1 MFLSKLTIVA
11 VLLGAGMHF
20 FAAPG
25 VAIAADAKPNWRG
38 RATYT
43 VDAGPVAAVA
53 LSPDGK
59 LLAVASRT
67 LEKAEEPAKV
77 TVYDTTAGK
86 AVATLRG
93 HEGPVAFSPD
103 GKLLATGTS
112 AGTVRLVDV
121 GKWQERMALK
131 GLSDTVLCLALSPDG
146 KFLVAGS
153 GDPSK
158 PNTPGMVRLWDL
170 ENGGERA
177 THTHPGAVYG
187 VAFDADGKRFL
198 SASSGA
204 GMVIKSWDGRA
215 GGKPVEAKG
224 VAGGRGGR
232 FLTIAFAPDGKT
244 VAAGIDPVGDTSEM
258 DVKVWDRTT
267 GKERIKPLRHPEL
280 VQDMAVSPDGKILA
294 TGSSA
299 LVGETARIG
308 VVRLWDA
315 STGKELADLRGHK
328 GEVRCLAFGPQGRT
342 LATGGW
348 DGTVK
353 LWERDEPDGKLP
365 AKAEKEDDRWAKS
378 EDGVIG
384 VRLRARFDPV
394 KVDNAIILLATVRNF
409 SDKPVTVPKPFGG
422 PWGHHLKMVGLAAR
436 GPKGELKWK
445 GPEIQPRKIAADDFV
460 ELAPGEEVEGEFY
473 ITADEYSNCDC
484 EGAFDVTYT
493 YSDFARYFEG
503 AKDDR
508 ELLKALPALERLWS
522 GAVPAVRLKMTKADP
537 KPPTPEQ
544 LEQLKK
550 KLVAALGDRFDFV
563 EGRAALKRGDRY
575 WLATIRPR
583 REGEFVL
590 RYVLKYDKP
599 DRWGTDGQAVVY
611 HLVIGKAGA
620 PRVYHL
626 GQFES
631 WVGAYPHACVG
642 DAVTLPV
649 PLDHTDNFAEWTF
662 EMPDRVPK
670 REENWFRIIKDHA
683 DKSRAMEKQPGDIE
697 VRNGADDVFDL
708 VTGTVESLSSRRGGG
723 PTRHAFVSA
732 FDVAKSGKFTIET
745 ALTGKKQPEP
755 PRASFEVVAKE
766 QPLSVLINRWDVG
779 ATAGEAMGGGS
790 VYVTLNCHPLRVGDR
805 LILFSGEY
813 ATTGAEPVKHPRVEV
828 AKKPLDPSPEPFRLM
843 SK

>member
-1 MFLSKLTIVA
+1 MFLSKLKVVA

-20 FAAPG
+20 FASPRLAL
-25 VAIAADAKPNWRG
+25 AADAKPNWRE

-43 VDAGPVAAVA
+43 VDTGPVAAVA
-53 LSPDGK
+53 FSPDGK

-77 TVYDTTAGK
+77 TVYDTTTGK
-86 AVATLRG
+86 VVVTLRG
-93 HEGPVAFSPD
+93 HEGPVAFSPG
-103 GKLLATGTS
+103 GKTLATGTG

-121 GKWQERMALK
+121 GKWEEQIVLK
-131 GLSDTVLCLALSPDG
+131 GLSDTVLCLAFSPDG

-158 PNTPGMVRLWDL
+158 PNNPGMVRLWDL

-187 VAFDADGKRFL
+187 VAFDADGTTFL

-204 GMVIKSWDGRA
+204 EAVFKSWDGRA
-215 GGKPVEAKG
+215 GGKPLATKG

-280 VQDMAVSPDGKILA
+280 VQDMAFSPDGKILA

-299 LVGETARIG
+299 LVGETTRIG

-328 GEVRCLAFGPQGRT
+328 GEVRCLAFGPHGRT

-353 LWERDEPDGKLP
+353 LWERNADGKLP

-378 EDGVIG
+378 EDGVLG

-394 KVDNAIILLATVRNF
+394 KVDNAIILIATLRNF
-409 SDKPVTVPKPFGG
+409 SDKPVTIPKPFGG
-422 PWGHHLKMVGLAAR
+422 PWYRHLSGIIGLTVR
-436 GPKGELKWK
+436 GPKGELKWI
-445 GPEIQPRKIAADDFV
+445 GPEIQPRKIAAADFV
-460 ELAPGEEVEGEFY
+460 ELTPGEEDEGEFY
-473 ITADEYSNCDC
+473 ITTDEYSNCDC
-484 EGAFDVTYT
+484 EGAFEVTYK

-508 ELLKALPALERLWS
+508 ELLKALPALKRLWS
-522 GAVPAVRLKMTKADP
+522 GALPAVRVTVTKADP

-563 EGRAALKRGDRY
+563 EGRAALKRGERY

-590 RYVLKYDKP
+590 RYMVKYDKP
-599 DRWGTDGQAVVY
+599 DRWGTDGQAIVY

-626 GQFES
+626 GWLETVS
-631 WVGAYPHACVG
+631 PYPHACVG

-649 PLDHTDNFAEWTF
+649 PLDHTDNFAGWKF

-670 REENWFRIIKDHA
+670 REENWFRIIRDHA
-683 DKSRAMEKQPGDIE
+683 DKEREIKKQPGDTE
-697 VRNGADDVFDL
+697 VRNGAEVFDL
-708 VTGTVESLSSRRGGG
+708 VTGTVEMHTSRLSRG
-723 PTRHAFVSA
+723 PTRYTFTSV
-732 FDVAKSGKFTIET
+732 FEVTKPGKFNIET
-745 ALTGKKQPEP
+745 ALTGKEQPEP
-755 PRASFEVVAKE
+755 PRFSFEVVAKD

-790 VYVTLNCHPLRVGDR
+790 VYVTLSRHPLRVGDR

-813 ATTGAEPVKHPRVEV
+813 ATTGAEPVTHPRVEV
-828 AKKPLDPSPEPFRLM
+828 AKKPFAPPPEPFRLM